1 MLNMTLVWPATLL
14 DLSALCAW
22 TWTDLLKCLSLRPG
36 DAIVDMNLNNR
47 TALVTG
53 SYRGTGLIIAK
64 TLLDEGARVLIHG
77 LVAGQAEQAVAE
89 IGGGIAV
96 SGDITTDIGA
106 DEVASQCAGH
116 KVDILINNYGTAD
129 PGSWTKSSADD
140 WVAAYQK
147 NVLSAQR
154 MIRHLLPAMT
164 TADWGRIINLGTIG
178 SSRPNS
184 RMPGYYA
191 AKGALANMSV
201 GLAKE
206 VAGTSVRVNLV
217 SPGLILT
224 PEVESAY
231 TAKGQREGW
240 GDTWEEIEPHVAKDI
255 PIRRIARREEV
266 AALVVFLCSVH
277 ADAIHGQNIRIDGGM
292 VDIVT

>member
-1 MLNMTLVWPATLL
+1 M
-14 DLSALCAW
+14 DLS
-22 TWTDLLKCLSLRPG
+22 
-36 DAIVDMNLNNR
+36 LNKH

-53 SYRGTGLIIAK
+53 SHRGTGQIIAK
-64 TLLDEGARVLIHG
+64 ALLDEGAQVLVHG
-77 LVAGQAEQAVAE
+77 LVDGQAEQSVE
-89 IGGGIAV
+89 LIGGGIPV
-96 SGDITTDIGA
+96 TGDITNDTGA
-106 DEVASQCAGH
+106 DALTAQCADYE
-116 KVDILINNYGTAD
+116 VDILVNNYGTAD
-129 PGSWTKSSADD
+129 PGSWTDSSADD
-140 WVAAYQK
+140 WIEAYQK

-154 MIRHLLPAMT
+154 MIRHFLPGMRNMT
-164 TADWGRIINLGTIG
+164 WGRIINLGTIG

-191 AKGALANMSV
+191 SKGALANMSV

-206 VAGTSVRVNLV
+206 VAGTGIRVNLV

-224 PEVESAY
+224 PEVEAAY
-231 TAKGQREGW
+231 LASGQRKGW

-266 AALVVFLCSVH
+266 AALVTFLCSEQ
-277 ADAIHGQNIRIDGGM
+277 ADAIHGQNIRIDGGA